1 MVVVRVATENVPF
14 LITVASTTTRSV
26 TRRHAN
32 GHGSSAYGA
41 RWNRDRLLKRGGRR
55 NSGRKASRRSVWGRE
70 KERRRNKSGKNESI
84 GGVFHDAP
92 LEALQVGERNRRS
105 QADLGPPF
113 CDNGREGV
121 CLSDWLIY
129 GLLSSW
135 TSFYRL
141 FGCTHRRVLQPPGN
155 PATLPPHTVASPTPL
170 PTVTCSLSPLR
181 PSAVSSG
188 TYIRTY
194 VRVHAH
200 RSDAKSR
207 VAEESSRKI
216 ANGSY
221 MARSRARFYLPSENV
236 DCNISLPLNRTRL
249 SLSPSFCRTT
259 KKHVQTDIIA

>member
-1 MVVVRVATENVPF
+1 MEQRPVVKERWQGEE
-14 LITVASTTTRSV
+14 
-26 TRRHAN
+26 
-32 GHGSSAYGA
+32 A
-41 RWNRDRLLKRGGRR
+41 RGRR
-55 NSGRKASRRSVWGRE
+55 RREIEKGGNARGTLEGTRVDGGAWRSE

-155 PATLPPHTVASPTPL
+155 PATPPPHTVASPTPL
-170 PTVTCSLSPLR
+170 PTVPCSLALSLSLPPVH
-181 PSAVSSG
+181 PSAVSSRAY
-188 TYIRTY
+188 TYMRTHTY
-194 VRVHAH
+194 THTH
-200 RSDAKSR
+200 T
-207 VAEESSRKI
+207 RKERQVPI
-216 ANGSY
+216 A
-221 MARSRARFYLPSENV
+221 
-236 DCNISLPLNRTRL
+236 
-249 SLSPSFCRTT
+249 
-259 KKHVQTDIIA
+259 

>member
-1 MVVVRVATENVPF
+1 
-14 LITVASTTTRSV
+14 RSV

-41 RWNRDRLLKRGGRR
+41 RWNRDRLLKRGGKR
-55 NSGRKASRRSVWGRE
+55 NSGRKASRRSEWWRE

-170 PTVTCSLSPLR
+170 PTVTCSPSPPRL
-181 PSAVSSG
+181 SAVSSRRTR
-188 TYIRTY
+188 TYIRAYT
-194 VRVHAH
+194 H
-200 RSDAKSR
+200 RKSSESR

-216 ANGSY
+216 AGVSY
-221 MARSRARFYLPSENV
+221 TARSRAACFYLPSENV

-249 SLSPSFCRTT
+249 SLSPSFSLGRTSSRRT
-259 KKHVQTDIIA
+259 LSRDLF

>member
-1 MVVVRVATENVPF
+1 M
-14 LITVASTTTRSV
+14 
-26 TRRHAN
+26 
-32 GHGSSAYGA
+32 
-41 RWNRDRLLKRGGRR
+41 R
-55 NSGRKASRRSVWGRE
+55 NSGRNASRRSAWRRE

-155 PATLPPHTVASPTPL
+155 PATPPPHTVASPTPL
-170 PTVTCSLSPLR
+170 PTVTCSPSPLLYHHTHTR
-181 PSAVSSG
+181 IRIVRAHKYTKETPSP
-188 TYIRTY
+188 
-194 VRVHAH
+194 
-200 RSDAKSR
+200 DR

-216 ANGSY
+216 ISVSY
-221 MARSRARFYLPSENV
+221 TARSRSLARARAL
-236 DCNISLPLNRTRL
+236 L
-249 SLSPSFCRTT
+249 SAIRKC
-259 KKHVQTDIIA
+259 

>member
-1 MVVVRVATENVPF
+1 MD
-14 LITVASTTTRSV
+14 TVALRMARDGTERPVVKERWQGEEARGRRRREIEKGGNARGTLEGTRV
-26 TRRHAN
+26 D
-32 GHGSSAYGA
+32 GGA
-41 RWNRDRLLKRGGRR
+41 R
-55 NSGRKASRRSVWGRE
+55 RSE

-155 PATLPPHTVASPTPL
+155 PATPPPHTVASPTPL
-170 PTVTCSLSPLR
+170 PTVPCSL
-181 PSAVSSG
+181 A
-188 TYIRTY
+188 
-194 VRVHAH
+194 
-200 RSDAKSR
+200 
-207 VAEESSRKI
+207 
-216 ANGSY
+216 
-221 MARSRARFYLPSENV
+221 LP
-236 DCNISLPLNRTRL
+236 L
-249 SLSPSFCRTT
+249 SLSPPCPPLCRIIARIHVRAYTHIHTHAHT
-259 KKHVQTDIIA
+259 KKRRQVPIA